1 MLDHLGQGS
10 ALVVV
15 TGYGSEEGWIP
26 DFVAKTS
33 TCCKVADLGDRKKNI
48 TNSVFKLELQIR

>member
-33 TCCKVADLGDRKKNI
+33 TCCKVANLGDREEQYKKNI
-48 TNSVFKLELQIR
+48 IID